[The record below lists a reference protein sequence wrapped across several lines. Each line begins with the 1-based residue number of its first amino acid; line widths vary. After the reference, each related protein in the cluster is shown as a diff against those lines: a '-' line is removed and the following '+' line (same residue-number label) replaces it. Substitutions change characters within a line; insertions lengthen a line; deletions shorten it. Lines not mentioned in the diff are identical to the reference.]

1 MKLTNPS
8 RPLMRWFIAYFM
20 GFFLFSGALG
30 DGADPVTAPGVI
42 THTLHAD
49 ATGTIT
55 LPSLAGQHTLTQVVT
70 VYITESVLG
79 SQNPG
84 FHHCVC

>member
-1 MKLTNPS
+1 MKLTDPS
-8 RPLMRWFIAYFM
+8 RPLMRFFIAYFM
-20 GFFLFSGALG
+20 RFFLFLGTLG
-30 DGADPVTAPGVI
+30 DDADPVTAPGVI

-70 VYITESVLG
+70 VCITKNV
-79 SQNPG
+79 
-84 FHHCVC
+84 

>member
-1 MKLTNPS
+1 MKLTDLS
-8 RPLMRWFIAYFM
+8 RPLLRCFIAYFT
-20 GFFLFSGALG
+20 GFFLFSGPLG
-30 DGADPVTAPGVI
+30 DSADPVTAPGVI

-70 VYITESVLG
+70 VYITENV
-79 SQNPG
+79 
-84 FHHCVC
+84 

>member
-1 MKLTNPS
+1 
-8 RPLMRWFIAYFM
+8 
-20 GFFLFSGALG
+20 
-30 DGADPVTAPGVI
+30 VI

-70 VYITESVLG
+70 VYITENV
-79 SQNPG
+79 
-84 FHHCVC
+84 